1 MRAVICRLFN
11 LYSGEEKNAL
21 LFALLAF
28 VWSIGSNL
36 GYKYSDALLLINVG
50 AQALPYIYV
59 FSACGMVVPAVLLLY
74 SINKVGSNTIFIAC
88 IAVAIVFYA
97 SVYFFINFRIGTDT
111 GWLWYLLRIVSFQID
126 MILMT
131 AYWTFIDQYHNMQD
145 AKRLYVLFS
154 LTVFCGQALTGFIM
168 QAGLFEFKSVIYMI
182 VMSFLMAI
190 GLIIYITA
198 KVHVA
203 PDENMQ
209 EKEKPIGGGAGI
221 LKTIRSIWKS
231 PFTVLMMANSF
242 VIFLMW
248 VTAEFSYLSYFDL
261 HFDTPSHPYGLEVK
275 TAAITVFLGKLLA
288 TVSVTN
294 LIIGLFLY
302 SRLIRRFGVASL
314 LFLTPVMMII
324 SMGGWLIHPALIFP
338 VLAYFIVEGFLEVID
353 DCNFN
358 LLLNAV
364 PKNLKYRI
372 RIFIESILEPF
383 AMLTSGCILAIPY
396 TNPVLLCLILSL
408 IALAIAMII
417 RKNYHPAIYLNLA
430 SNAIHFHRTIKE
442 WFSKM
447 NKNDQESEKQRL
459 LNILSTSEKTTD
471 QIFALEGLF
480 AFEDMS
486 LINQLV
492 KISAKLSADYKI
504 QFLKM
509 LGEHANLSSD
519 LTNRQVGRWLKM
531 ENDDEVYA
539 AVEYYLARQGL
550 LDPKHVSTGLQS
562 SNLTRRSAAIITL
575 KNAWEK
581 IPANTLLENRK
592 TADKNIEMM
601 LRSSNTDD
609 IIAALNI
616 LAEEASHPHY
626 SLLLSFLDH
635 PSDRVKRA
643 AMSSFAKIAN
653 HQCRQYAK
661 ILIYHLRRSND
672 YIFRKSTLIALS
684 KLEDS
689 TLIRD
694 IIAAST
700 HFRQSE
706 RRLIKSIVRKIGVR
720 AVPILLTLLKDTSMP
735 DRCRALAG
743 RILGNLAL
751 SHLHSNIHA
760 IINVEIERAYFY
772 YYYANSIQKQY
783 PNEDLTIL
791 IEALQTGF
799 HSVID
804 FIIQILSTAGEVE
817 DCELISRLFRSDDL
831 KLRSQVVET
840 LEKTCDRKIFKR
852 LRPLLE
858 NVPAEEILQD
868 YLGRKNKVL
877 TLNELLIHLSRSSSQ
892 VDRIVSLTLMKKL
905 NLPDWKDFLVKLL
918 SSNEEIFRHYASELI
933 EL

>member
-1 MRAVICRLFN
+1 MRAFICRLFN
-11 LYSGEEKNAL
+11 LYSGEEKNAF
-21 LFALLAF
+21 LFALLALF
-28 VWSIGSNL
+28 WSIGSNL

-50 AQALPYIYV
+50 AQALPTIYV
-59 FSACGMVVPAVLLLY
+59 LSACGMIIPAIFLLY
-74 SINKVGSNTIFIAC
+74 SINKVASNKIFIAC
-88 IAVAIVFYA
+88 IVAAGIFYA
-97 SVYFFINFRIGTDT
+97 LIYLFISLQIGTDA

-131 AYWTFIDQYHNMQD
+131 AYWTFIDQYHNLQD

-168 QAGLFEFKSVIYMI
+168 QAGLFEFRSIIFMI
-182 VMSFLMAI
+182 IGSFLVSIA
-190 GLIIYITA
+190 LILFISA

-203 PDENMQ
+203 HDENMQ
-209 EKEKPIGGGAGI
+209 EKEKPMGAVRI
-221 LKTIRSIWKS
+221 LNTIQAIFKS

-242 VIFLMW
+242 IIFLMW
-248 VTAEFSYLSYFDL
+248 VTAEFSYLSYFDQ
-261 HFDTPSHPYGLEVK
+261 HFDMPNHPFSQGVK
-275 TAAITVFLGKLLA
+275 NAAITVFLGKLLA

-314 LFLTPVMMII
+314 LFLTPGMMII

-372 RIFIESILEPF
+372 RIFIESLLEPL
-383 AMLTSGCILAIPY
+383 AMLTSGCMLTIPY
-396 TNPVLLCLILSL
+396 INSVLLCLFLSL
-408 IALAIAMII
+408 IALMIAMII
-417 RKNYHPAIYLNLA
+417 RKNYHSAIYQNLA
-430 SNAIHFHRTIKE
+430 SNAIYFHRTLKE

-447 NKNDQESEKQRL
+447 NKDDQASERQRL
-459 LNILSTSEKTTD
+459 LNILETSDKISD

-480 AFEDMS
+480 AFEDPV
-486 LINQLV
+486 LIRKLV
-492 KISAKLSADYKI
+492 TISDKLSSEYKI
-504 QFLKM
+504 QFLNM
-509 LGEHANLSSD
+509 LGENPSLADSS
-519 LTNRQVGRWLKM
+519 TNERLAGWMRV
-531 ENDDEVYA
+531 DSDETVQA
-539 AVEYYLARQGL
+539 AVEYYLARRGL
-550 LDPKHVSTGLQS
+550 LDPKNIAKDLQS

-592 TADKNIEMM
+592 VADKNIEAL
-601 LRSSNTDD
+601 LRSNNTNE

-616 LAEEASHPHY
+616 LAEEASHHHY

-635 PSDRVKRA
+635 PSDRVRRS
-643 AMSSFAKIAN
+643 AMASFAKIAN

-661 ILIYHLRRSND
+661 ILISHLRKSND
-672 YIFRKSTLIALS
+672 YIFRKWTLIALS
-684 KLEDS
+684 KLEDP
-689 TLIRD
+689 TLVRD

-706 RRLIKSIVRKIGVR
+706 RRLIKSIVRKIGIR

-735 DRCRALAG
+735 DNCRALAG

-751 SHLHSNIHA
+751 SHLHSNIHS

-772 YYYANSIQKQY
+772 YYYSNSIQSQY
-783 PNEDLTIL
+783 PDKDLSIL
-791 IEALQTGF
+791 TEALQTGF
-799 HSVID
+799 HSVIE

-817 DCELISRLFRSDDL
+817 DCELISRLFRSSDL

-858 NVPAEEILQD
+858 NVPAGEIMQY
-868 YLGRKNKVL
+868 YLGRKNNVL
-877 TLNELLIHLSRSSSQ
+877 SLDELLIHLSKSSSQ
-892 VDRIVSLTLMKKL
+892 VDRLVSLTLMKKL
-905 NLPDWKDFLVKLL
+905 NLPRWKDFLAKLL

-933 EL
+933 EQ

>member
-1 MRAVICRLFN
+1 MRALICRLFN

-21 LFALLAF
+21 LFSLLAF

-59 FSACGMVVPAVLLLY
+59 ISACGMVIPAVALLY
-74 SINKVGSNTIFIAC
+74 SINKVGSHTIFIAC
-88 IAVAIVFYA
+88 IGAAMIFYLM
-97 SVYFFINFRIGTDT
+97 VYFFMSFQIGTDS
-111 GWLWYLLRIVSFQID
+111 GWLWYLLRVVSFQID

-154 LTVFCGQALTGFIM
+154 LTVFCGQAFTGFIM
-168 QAGLFEFKSVIYMI
+168 QAGLFEFKSVIFMI
-182 VMSFLMAI
+182 IISFLISIAFI
-190 GLIIYITA
+190 LYITA
-198 KVHVA
+198 KVHIA
-203 PDENMQ
+203 HDENVQ
-209 EKEKPIGGGAGI
+209 EKEKPVGGVTGLLQI
-221 LKTIRSIWKS
+221 TRSVLKS

-242 VIFLMW
+242 VIVLMW
-248 VTAEFSYLSYFDL
+248 VTAEFSYLSFFDQ
-261 HFDTPSHPYGLEVK
+261 HFDTPSHPMNLGVK
-275 TAAITVFLGKLLA
+275 NAAITVFLGKLLA

-314 LFLTPVMMII
+314 LFLTPVVMIV

-338 VLAYFIVEGFLEVID
+338 VMAYFIVEGFLEVID

-372 RIFIESILEPF
+372 RIFIESVLEPG
-383 AMLTSGCILAIPY
+383 AMLTSGCILAAPF

-408 IALAIAMII
+408 IAFALAMII
-417 RKNYHPAIYLNLA
+417 RGKYHPAIYQNLA
-430 SNAIHFHRTIKE
+430 SNAIHFQRTIKE

-447 NKNDQESEKQRL
+447 SKSEQEAEKERL
-459 LNILSTSEKTTD
+459 INILSTSQEIPD
-471 QIFALEGLF
+471 QRFALEGLL
-480 AFEDMS
+480 AFEDMP
-486 LINQLV
+486 LVHQLV
-492 KISAKLSADYKI
+492 RISEKLSPEYKI
-504 QFLKM
+504 QFLSM
-509 LGEHANLSSD
+509 LAEQSNIIDATTNSQIARWMKTESD
-519 LTNRQVGRWLKM
+519 
-531 ENDDEVYA
+531 ENVYA

-550 LDPKHVSTGLQS
+550 LDTKNISKDLQS
-562 SNLTRRSAAIITL
+562 QNLTRRSAAIITL

-592 TADKNIEMM
+592 TADKNIEGM
-601 LRSSNTDD
+601 LRSSNIDE

-616 LAEEASHPHY
+616 LAEEASHHHY

-643 AMSSFAKIAN
+643 AMASFAKIAN

-672 YIFRKSTLIALS
+672 YIFRKSTLMALA
-684 KLEDS
+684 KLEDP

-706 RRLIKSIVRKIGVR
+706 RRLIKAIVRKIGIR
-720 AVPILLTLLKDTSMP
+720 AVPILLMLLKDTSMP

-751 SHLHSNIHA
+751 SHLHSNLHA

-772 YYYANSIQKQY
+772 YYYGNSIQKQY
-783 PNEDLTIL
+783 PNEDLTL
-791 IEALQTGF
+791 LTEALQSGF
-799 HSVID
+799 HSVMD

-817 DCELISRLFRSDDL
+817 DCELISRLFRSVDL

-858 NVPAEEILQD
+858 NVPAGEIMQD

-892 VDRIVSLTLMKKL
+892 VDRIVSITLMKKL
-905 NLPDWKDFLVKLL
+905 NLPRWKDFLVKLL

-933 EL
+933 EE

>member
-11 LYSGEEKNAL
+11 LYSGEEKNAF
-21 LFALLAF
+21 LFAILAF
-28 VWSIGSNL
+28 CWSIGSNL

-59 FSACGMVVPAVLLLY
+59 FSACGMIVPAVLLLY
-74 SINKVGSNTIFIAC
+74 SINKVGPHKIFIAC
-88 IAVAIVFYA
+88 LVFSILFYIVIYLFM
-97 SVYFFINFRIGTDT
+97 SFQIGTHE

-131 AYWTFIDQYHNMQD
+131 AYWTFIDQYHNLQD

-168 QAGLFEFKSVIYMI
+168 QAGLFEFKSIIFMILSCMALTIVII
-182 VMSFLMAI
+182 LF
-190 GLIIYITA
+190 IT
-198 KVHVA
+198 KRVHVA
-203 PDENMQ
+203 HDENMQ
-209 EKEKPIGGGAGI
+209 EKEKPMNGVRI
-221 LKTIRSIWKS
+221 LTTLRAILKS

-242 VIFLMW
+242 IIFLMW
-248 VTAEFSYLSYFDL
+248 VTAEFSYLSYFDQ
-261 HFDTPSHPYGLEVK
+261 HFDAPSHPFGQGVK
-275 TAAITVFLGKLLA
+275 NAAITVFLGKLLA

-314 LFLTPVMMII
+314 LFLTPGMMMI

-372 RIFIESILEPF
+372 RIFIESLLEPL
-383 AMLTSGCILAIPY
+383 AMLTSGVMLAFPL
-396 TNPVLLCLILSL
+396 TNPVLLCLFLSL
-408 IALAIAMII
+408 IAVGIAMII
-417 RKNYHPAIYLNLA
+417 RKNYHSAIYQNLA

-447 NKNDQESEKQRL
+447 SPSHQNFEKEIL
-459 LNILSTSEKTTD
+459 LTILSTNKDEPN

-480 AFEDMS
+480 AFEDS
-486 LINQLV
+486 KLIHQLV
-492 KISAKLSADYKI
+492 LISEQLSAEYKI
-504 QFLKM
+504 EFLKM
-509 LGEHANLSSD
+509 LGNHLALVDSTTNTLLAQW
-519 LTNRQVGRWLKM
+519 LTVETD
-531 ENDDEVYA
+531 ENVVA

-550 LDPKHVSTGLQS
+550 LRPKNINEDLLSN
-562 SNLTRRSAAIITL
+562 NLTRRSAAIITL

-581 IPANTLLENRK
+581 IPAGALLENRK
-592 TADKNIEMM
+592 IADKNIESL
-601 LRSSNTDD
+601 LRSNN
-609 IIAALNI
+609 IEEIVAALNI
-616 LAEEASHPHY
+616 LAEEASHHHY

-635 PSDRVKRA
+635 PSDRVKRS
-643 AMSSFAKIAN
+643 AMVSFAKIAN

-661 ILIYHLRRSND
+661 ILIYHLKRSND
-672 YIFRKSTLIALS
+672 HLFRKWTLIALS
-684 KLEDS
+684 KLDDP

-694 IIAAST
+694 IIVSSS

-706 RRLIKSIVRKIGVR
+706 CRVIETIVRKIGVR
-720 AVPILLTLLKDTSMP
+720 AVPILLMILKDISIP
-735 DRCRALAG
+735 DRCRTLAG

-751 SHLHSNIHA
+751 SHLHSNIHS
-760 IINVEIERAYFY
+760 IINIEIERAYFY
-772 YYYANSIQKQY
+772 YYYANSIERQY
-783 PNEDLTIL
+783 PNEDLKIL
-791 IEALQTGF
+791 TDALQTGF

-817 DCELISRLFRSDDL
+817 DCELVSRLFRSQDL

-858 NVPAEEILQD
+858 NIPAGEILQD
-868 YLGRKNKVL
+868 YLGRKKQVL
-877 TLNELLIHLSRSSSQ
+877 TLNELLVHLSQSSSQ
-892 VDRIVSLTLMKKL
+892 VDRIVSITLMKKL
-905 NLPDWKDFLVKLL
+905 NLPHWKDYLVKLL
-918 SSNEEIFRHYASELI
+918 SSHEEIFRHYASELL
-933 EL
+933 ET